1 MLELKTVFALLSISI
16 LFNIYLTF
24 FNRYIDLYSVTR
36 AQYTHKISPGVGGG
50 GQSSLNIPN
59 GG

>member
-36 AQYTHKISPGVGGG
+36 AQYTHKIFPGVGGG
-50 GQSSLNIPN
+50 GVSLP
-59 GG
+59 